1 MKKIYSLSTFLI
13 LGFFSIVTTFYFPYL
28 NQQIG
33 LSLREVGNVVSV
45 GALFTLI
52 GQPLLTNFYS
62 KSKSKKN
69 FILSYLVFVFVTII
83 FLMSIN
89 INNALIYAPFHG
101 IILGS
106 FAGIFE
112 IYIEEIS
119 TRSNYEFSDVR
130 KWGSIGYG
138 FIVFFG
144 GLIITSLSYK
154 YLHYFALFI
163 VILLMILIKFK
174 FIDFKAEDKQINK
187 SSAKMIDVLKNKK
200 IIFLIVIIFLGM
212 GSYMGLDFAYSPYL
226 SSILG
231 DADKANTIYSNSITF
246 RVLIEFFSFLIVSKY
261 INRINSKKAL
271 IFALVVASI
280 RILMFST
287 GSVPL
292 IVIGDQLHG
301 VMYGVYLSFLF
312 KYLRGILDEKIVPI
326 SFALLSVLS
335 TGGSNFI
342 YPRIYTEIQLLFG
355 YTSMFIFAFLLII
368 ISVILF
374 IILLP
379 NKITNEK

>member
-28 NQQIG
+28 NQKIG
-33 LSLREVGNVVSV
+33 LSLREVGNIVSV

-89 INNALIYAPFHG
+89 IDNALIYAPFHG

-119 TRSNYEFSDVR
+119 TKSNYEFSDVR

-144 GLIITSLSYK
+144 GLIITYLDYK
-154 YLHYFALFI
+154 SLHYFALFI
-163 VILLMILIKFK
+163 VLLLMILIKVK
-174 FIDFKAEDKQINK
+174 FIDFKAEDKHRK
-187 SSAKMIDVLKNKK
+187 SSAKIIDVLKNKK
-200 IIFLIVIIFLGM
+200 VIFLIIIIFLGM

-226 SSILG
+226 FSIIG

-246 RVLIEFFSFLIVSKY
+246 RVLIEFFSFLVVSKY
-261 INRINSKKAL
+261 INRINSRKAL
-271 IFALVVASI
+271 IFSLIIASI

-287 GSVPL
+287 GSIPL

-301 VMYGVYLSFLF
+301 VMYGIYLSFLF
-312 KYLRGILDEKIVPI
+312 KYLREILDNKIVPI
-326 SFALLSVLS
+326 AFALLSVLS

-342 YPRIYTEIQLLFG
+342 YPRIYTEIELLFG
-355 YTSMFIFAFLLII
+355 YAGMYIFAFLLVI

>member
-33 LSLREVGNVVSV
+33 LSLLEVGKVVSV

-69 FILSYLVFVFVTII
+69 FMLSYLVFVFATII

-89 INNALIYAPFHG
+89 INNAFIYAPFHG

-163 VILLMILIKFK
+163 VLLLMILIKFK
-174 FIDFKAEDKQINK
+174 FIDFKAENKHRK
-187 SSAKMIDVLKNKK
+187 SSTKIIDVLKNKK
-200 IIFLIVIIFLGM
+200 VIFLIIIIFLGM

-226 SSILG
+226 LSILG

-246 RVLIEFFSFLIVSKY
+246 RVLIEFFSFLVVSKY

-287 GSVPL
+287 GSVTL

-312 KYLRGILDEKIVPI
+312 KYLREILEDKLVPI

-342 YPRIYTEIQLLFG
+342 YPSIYTKIELLFG
-355 YTSMFIFAFLLII
+355 YTGMYVFAFLLVI

-374 IILLP
+374 VILLP